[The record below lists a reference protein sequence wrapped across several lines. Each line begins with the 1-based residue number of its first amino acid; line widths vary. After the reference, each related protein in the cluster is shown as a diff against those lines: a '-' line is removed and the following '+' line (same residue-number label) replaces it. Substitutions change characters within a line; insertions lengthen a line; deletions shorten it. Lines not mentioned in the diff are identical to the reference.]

1 MPRKYP
7 VVEDLGVIVPL
18 PGGPSFLDELV
29 PGPPDEWHGVPTV
42 PPQPTPVQPEDSSHL
57 WVDPVSPEGQAWL
70 LEAASPRSW
79 QGWCRDVARAWM
91 PVGPRLLDR
100 SGRFARMTRRDF
112 HQLPAARL
120 RQLQWREIDVTCPP
134 WGAFYGEV
142 PTGDWE
148 RDGELRAESYLGWTE

>member
-1 MPRKYP
+1 MPKRYP
-7 VVEDLGVIVPL
+7 VVEDIVPP

-29 PGPPDEWHGVPTV
+29 PGPPDEWHSPSQPLPA
-42 PPQPTPVQPEDSSHL
+42 PPQVQEDSSHL

-79 QGWCRDVARAWM
+79 QGWCRDVARAWS
-91 PVGPRLLDR
+91 PLGPRLLDQ

-120 RQLQWREIDVTCPP
+120 RQLQWRDIDIVCPP

-142 PTGDWE
+142 PSGDFE
-148 RDGELRAESYLGWTE
+148 RDGEMRAESYLGWTE